1 MKKTP
6 AVTSDKI
13 GSARSVL
20 NRNERH
26 FKRGTLMFIEGESS
40 YEMFII
46 RSGKVRV
53 LKQEGEC
60 SIELAVLGPGSVLGE
75 LSLLDHQPRSATAQV
90 IEDTVATVVDEE
102 LFSRTMN
109 KVPSWLNTM
118 IQLVVK
124 RLRDTMKKT
133 SDDIITRSISG
144 FIKILL
150 LLDNNEGVKIGDT
163 RGVLLS
169 KLKDSVFSIT
179 GLGNLEVEK
188 LLLHLILKEMILIH
202 RTASTQEYVILKSP
216 EVLQLYM
223 NFLRVRQCN
232 SKLVGEDF
240 SETAFELLTVI
251 QDAGERNGRKTG
263 NSLVQVGQPQIEIE
277 LERLGK
283 GRFIDRDA
291 LEVLENARLII
302 SQNDVTETEHGT
314 HKRSVFV
321 YNGDTLKRVLL
332 LRSWLPIFKEEI
344 SF

>member
-13 GSARSVL
+13 GNARSVL

-53 LKQEGEC
+53 LKQEGEY

-90 IEDTVATVVDEE
+90 IEDTVVTVVDEE

-109 KVPSWLNTM
+109 KVPSWLNAM

-150 LLDNNEGVKIGDT
+150 LLDNNEGVKIGDA

-202 RTASTQEYVILKSP
+202 RTASTQEFVILKSP

-223 NFLRVRQCN
+223 SFLRARQCN

-240 SETAFELLTVI
+240 SEKVFDLLTVI
-251 QDAGERNGRKTG
+251 QGAGERSGRKEK
-263 NSLVQVGQPQIEIE
+263 NSLVQVGQQQIEIE
-277 LERLGK
+277 LERVGK
-283 GRFIDRDA
+283 GRFLDRDA
-291 LEVLENARLII
+291 IEVLENARLII

-321 YNGDTLKRVLL
+321 YNEDTLKRVLQ
-332 LRSWLPIFKEEI
+332 LRSWLSVFKEEI